1 MLTIV
6 SWNIQYGKGVDGR
19 IDLHRIADVFQQD
32 GLPDVLCLQ
41 EVSRNDPETANGSD
55 QLSELQKLF
64 PNYEI
69 FYGASQNRSGGKDGG
84 RRQFGNLILTR
95 RSPLQV
101 LHHLLPSPADP
112 KAKFMSRQTTE
123 IVLSTDSGALRL
135 MNTHLEFFSEKQQ
148 LAQVHRI
155 RELHEE
161 ACAQTREAGL
171 DFPNTPFASI
181 QRPENMVIC
190 GDFNFVP
197 ESASY
202 RLITSAYPEDVPD
215 LVDAWDVVH
224 PENNR
229 SPTCGIFDHKQ
240 WKKGPHCRDYFF
252 ISENLSPQVNQVSVN
267 TETAASDHQPIRITF
282 EE

>member
-19 IDLHRIADVFQQD
+19 IDLHRIADVVKQD
-32 GLPDVLCLQ
+32 GLPEVLCLQ

-112 KAKFMSRQTTE
+112 KARFMSRQTTE
-123 IVLSTDSGALRL
+123 IVISTDSGALRL

-148 LAQVHRI
+148 LAQVQRI
-155 RELHEE
+155 RDLHEE
-161 ACAQTREAGL
+161 ACAQTRESGL
-171 DFPNTPFASI
+171 DFPNTPFARI

-190 GDFNFVP
+190 GDFNFVS

-202 RLITSAYPEDVPD
+202 RLITSAFPEHVPD

-240 WKKGPHCRDYFF
+240 WKEGPHCRDYFF
-252 ISENLSPQVNQVSVN
+252 ISQNLSPQVNQVSVN
-267 TETAASDHQPIRITF
+267 TETASSDHQPIRITF

>member
-19 IDLHRIADVFQQD
+19 IDLHRIADVVEQD

-55 QLSELQKLF
+55 QLNELQKLF

-112 KAKFMSRQTTE
+112 KARFMSRQTTE

-148 LAQVHRI
+148 LAQVQRI

-171 DFPNTPFASI
+171 DFPNTPFARI

-202 RLITSAYPEDVPD
+202 RLITSAFPEDVPD

-224 PENNR
+224 PENDR

>member
-19 IDLHRIADVFQQD
+19 IDLHRITDVLEQD

-123 IVLSTDSGALRL
+123 MVISTDSGALRL

-148 LAQVHRI
+148 LAQVQRI

-171 DFPNTPFASI
+171 DFPNTPFARI

-202 RLITSAYPEDVPD
+202 RLITSAYPKDVPD

-224 PENNR
+224 PDKDR

-252 ISENLSPQVNQVSVN
+252 ISQNLSPQVNQVSVN

>member
-19 IDLHRIADVFQQD
+19 IDLHRIADVVKQD
-32 GLPDVLCLQ
+32 GLPEVLCLQ

-112 KAKFMSRQTTE
+112 KARFMSRQTTE
-123 IVLSTDSGALRL
+123 IVISTDSGALRL

-148 LAQVHRI
+148 LAQVQRI

-171 DFPNTPFASI
+171 DFPNTPFARI

-240 WKKGPHCRDYFF
+240 WKEGPHCRDYFF
-252 ISENLSPQVNQVSVN
+252 ISQNLSPQVNQVSVN
-267 TETAASDHQPIRITF
+267 TETASSDHQPIRITF

>member
-19 IDLHRIADVFQQD
+19 IDLHKMADVVQQD

-41 EVSRNDPETANGSD
+41 EVSRNDPDTANGSD
-55 QLSELQKLF
+55 QFSELQKLF

-69 FYGASQNRSGGKDGG
+69 YYGASQDRSGGKNGG

-112 KAKFMSRQTTE
+112 KARFMSRQTTE
-123 IVLSTDSGALRL
+123 MVLSTGSGNFRL

-148 LAQVHRI
+148 LAQVQRI

-161 ACAQTREAGL
+161 ACAQSREAGL
-171 DFPNTPFASI
+171 DFPNTPFARIKRS
-181 QRPENMVIC
+181 EKMVIC

-202 RLITSAYPEDVPD
+202 RLITSAFPEDVPN
-215 LVDAWDVVH
+215 LVDAWNIVN
-224 PENNR
+224 PGNKR

-252 ISENLSPQVNQVSVN
+252 LSQNLSPQINHVSVN
-267 TETAASDHQPIRITF
+267 TETTASDHQPIRITL

>member
-19 IDLHRIADVFQQD
+19 IDLHRIADVVEQD

-55 QLSELQKLF
+55 QLNELQKLF

-112 KAKFMSRQTTE
+112 KARFMSRQTTE
-123 IVLSTDSGALRL
+123 MVLSTDSGALRL

-148 LAQVHRI
+148 LAQVQRI

-171 DFPNTPFASI
+171 DFPNTPFARI

-202 RLITSAYPEDVPD
+202 RLITSAFPEDVPD

-224 PENNR
+224 PENDR

>member
-19 IDLHRIADVFQQD
+19 IDLHRIADVVEQD
-32 GLPDVLCLQ
+32 ELPDVLCLQ

-55 QLSELQKLF
+55 QVSELQKFF

-101 LHHLLPSPADP
+101 LHHVLPSPADP
-112 KAKFMSRQTTE
+112 KARFMSRQTTE
-123 IVLSTDSGALRL
+123 MLLSTGSGTLRL

-148 LAQVHRI
+148 LAQVQRI

-161 ACAQTREAGL
+161 ACAQSREAGL
-171 DFPNTPFASI
+171 DFPNTPFARIERS
-181 QRPENMVIC
+181 EKMLIC

-202 RLITSAYPEDVPD
+202 QLITSAFAEGVPD
-215 LVDAWDVVH
+215 LLDAWNVVN
-224 PENNR
+224 PENDR
-229 SPTCGIFDHKQ
+229 SPTCGVFDHK
-240 WKKGPHCRDYFF
+240 
-252 ISENLSPQVNQVSVN
+252 
-267 TETAASDHQPIRITF
+267 
-282 EE
+282 

>member
-6 SWNIQYGKGVDGR
+6 SWNIQYGKGVDGL
-19 IDLHRIADVFQQD
+19 IDLYRIADVVQQD

-112 KAKFMSRQTTE
+112 KARFMSRQTTE
-123 IVLSTDSGALRL
+123 IVISTDSGALRL

-148 LAQVHRI
+148 LAQVQRI

-161 ACAQTREAGL
+161 ACAQTREAAL
-171 DFPNTPFASI
+171 DFPNTPFARI

>member
-19 IDLHRIADVFQQD
+19 IDLHRIADVVEQD

-64 PNYEI
+64 PDYEI

-148 LAQVHRI
+148 LAQVQRI

-171 DFPNTPFASI
+171 DFPNTPFARIERS
-181 QRPENMVIC
+181 ENMVIC
-190 GDFNFVP
+190 GDFNFIP

-202 RLITSAYPEDVPD
+202 RLITSAFPEDVPD
-215 LVDAWDVVH
+215 LVDAWDLVH
-224 PENNR
+224 PDNDR
-229 SPTCGIFDHKQ
+229 SPTCGIFDHNQ

-252 ISENLSPQVNQVSVN
+252 ISQNLSPRVKVVSVN
-267 TETAASDHQPIRITF
+267 TETTASDHQPICITF

>member
-19 IDLHRIADVFQQD
+19 IDLHRIADVVEQD
-32 GLPDVLCLQ
+32 ELPDVLCLQ

-55 QLSELQKLF
+55 QVSELQKFF

-101 LHHLLPSPADP
+101 LHHVLPSPADP
-112 KAKFMSRQTTE
+112 KARFMSRQTTE
-123 IVLSTDSGALRL
+123 MLLSTGSSTLRL

-148 LAQVHRI
+148 LAQVQRI

-161 ACAQTREAGL
+161 ACAQSREAGL
-171 DFPNTPFASI
+171 DFPNTPFARIERS
-181 QRPENMVIC
+181 EKMLIC

-202 RLITSAYPEDVPD
+202 QLITSAFAEGVPD
-215 LVDAWDVVH
+215 LLDAWNVVN
-224 PENNR
+224 PENDR
-229 SPTCGIFDHKQ
+229 SPTCGVFDHKQ

-252 ISENLSPQVNQVSVN
+252 LSQNLSPQIHQVSVN
-267 TETAASDHQPIRITF
+267 TETAASDHQPIRITL

>member
-19 IDLHRIADVFQQD
+19 IDLHRIADVVEQD

-41 EVSRNDPETANGSD
+41 EISRNDPETANGSD
-55 QLSELQKLF
+55 QLSEMQKLF

-101 LHHLLPSPADP
+101 FHHLLPSPADP

-148 LAQVHRI
+148 LAQVKRI

-202 RLITSAYPEDVPD
+202 RLITSAFHDEVPD
-215 LVDAWDVVH
+215 LVDAWYVVH
-224 PENNR
+224 PDNER

-252 ISENLSPQVNQVSVN
+252 ISQNLTPQVNQVSVN
-267 TETAASDHQPIRITF
+267 TETAASDHQPIRINF

>member
-1 MLTIV
+1 M
-6 SWNIQYGKGVDGR
+6 DGR
-19 IDLHRIADVFQQD
+19 IDLHRIADVVKQD
-32 GLPDVLCLQ
+32 GLPEVLCLQ

-112 KAKFMSRQTTE
+112 KARFMSRQTTE
-123 IVLSTDSGALRL
+123 IVISTDSGALRL

-148 LAQVHRI
+148 LAQVQRI
-155 RELHEE
+155 RDLHEE
-161 ACAQTREAGL
+161 ACAQTRESGL
-171 DFPNTPFASI
+171 DFPNTPFARI

-190 GDFNFVP
+190 GDFNFVS

-202 RLITSAYPEDVPD
+202 RLITSAFPEHVPD

-224 PENNR
+224 AENNR

-240 WKKGPHCRDYFF
+240 WKEGPHCRDYFF
-252 ISENLSPQVNQVSVN
+252 ISQNLSPQVNQVSVN

>member
-19 IDLHRIADVFQQD
+19 IDLHRIADVVHQE

-41 EVSRNDPETANGSD
+41 EVTRNDPDTANGSD
-55 QLSELQKLF
+55 QLKDLEMLF
-64 PNYEI
+64 PNYEF
-69 FYGASQNRSGGKDGG
+69 FYGASQNRSGGKNGC
-84 RRQFGNLILTR
+84 RRQFGNLILTS

-101 LHHLLPSPADP
+101 LHYLLPSPADP
-112 KAKFMSRQTTE
+112 KAKFMSRQATE
-123 IVLSTDSGALRL
+123 MVLSTDSGTLRL

-148 LAQVHRI
+148 LAQVKRI

-171 DFPNTPFASI
+171 DFPNTPFAKI
-181 QRPENMVIC
+181 QRSENMVIC

-197 ESASY
+197 GSASY
-202 RLITSAYPEDVPD
+202 QLITSAFPKDVPD
-215 LVDAWDVVH
+215 LIDAWDEV
-224 PENNR
+224 NSKNDR

-252 ISENLSPQVNQVSVN
+252 ISENLSPQVKQVSVN
-267 TETAASDHQPIRITF
+267 TETAASDHQPIRIIF
-282 EE
+282 DE

>member
-19 IDLHRIADVFQQD
+19 IDLYRIADVVQQD

-55 QLSELQKLF
+55 QVSELQKLF
-64 PNYEI
+64 PDYEI
-69 FYGASQNRSGGKDGG
+69 FYGASQDRSGGKDGG

-101 LHHLLPSPADP
+101 LHHILPSPADP
-112 KAKFMSRQTTE
+112 KARFMSRQTTE
-123 IVLSTDSGALRL
+123 LLLSTGSSVLRL

-148 LAQVHRI
+148 LAQVQRI
-155 RELHEE
+155 LELHEE
-161 ACAQTREAGL
+161 ACAQSREAGL
-171 DFPNTPFASI
+171 DFPNTPFARIERS
-181 QRPENMVIC
+181 EKMLIC

-202 RLITSAYPEDVPD
+202 QLITSAFAEGVPD
-215 LVDAWDVVH
+215 LLDAWNVVN
-224 PENNR
+224 PENDR

-240 WKKGPHCRDYFF
+240 WKNGPHCRDYFF
-252 ISENLSPQVNQVSVN
+252 LSQNLSPQIHQVSVN
-267 TETAASDHQPIRITF
+267 TETAVSDHQPIRITL

>member
-19 IDLHRIADVFQQD
+19 IDLHKIADVVQQD
-32 GLPDVLCLQ
+32 GLPDILCLQ
-41 EVSRNDPETANGSD
+41 EVSRNDPDTANGSD
-55 QLSELQKLF
+55 QFSELQKLF

-69 FYGASQNRSGGKDGG
+69 YYGASQDRSGGKNGG

-112 KAKFMSRQTTE
+112 KARFMSRQTTE
-123 IVLSTDSGALRL
+123 MVVSTGSGNLQL

-148 LAQVHRI
+148 LAQVQRI

-161 ACAQTREAGL
+161 ACAQSREAGL
-171 DFPNTPFASI
+171 DFPNTPFARIKRS
-181 QRPENMVIC
+181 EKMVIC

-202 RLITSAYPEDVPD
+202 RLIMSAFPEDVPN
-215 LVDAWDVVH
+215 LVDAWNVVN
-224 PENNR
+224 PGNNR

-252 ISENLSPQVNQVSVN
+252 LSQNLSPQINQVSVN
-267 TETAASDHQPIRITF
+267 TETTASDHQPIRITL

>member
-19 IDLHRIADVFQQD
+19 IDLHRIADVVKQD
-32 GLPDVLCLQ
+32 GLPEVLCLQ

-112 KAKFMSRQTTE
+112 KARFMSRQTTE
-123 IVLSTDSGALRL
+123 IVISTDSGALRL

-148 LAQVHRI
+148 LAQVQRI

-171 DFPNTPFASI
+171 DFPNTPFARI

-215 LVDAWDVVH
+215 LVDAWEVVH
-224 PENNR
+224 PDNDR

-252 ISENLSPQVNQVSVN
+252 ISHNLSPQVNQVSVN

>member
-1 MLTIV
+1 
-6 SWNIQYGKGVDGR
+6 VDGR
-19 IDLHRIADVFQQD
+19 IDLYRIADVIEQD

-64 PNYEI
+64 PNYEN

-112 KAKFMSRQTTE
+112 KARFMSRQTTE
-123 IVLSTDSGALRL
+123 IVISTDSGALRL
-135 MNTHLEFFSEKQQ
+135 MNTHLEFFSKKQQ
-148 LAQVHRI
+148 LAQVQRI
-155 RELHEE
+155 RDLHEE

-171 DFPNTPFASI
+171 DFPNTPFARI

-190 GDFNFVP
+190 GDFNFVS

-252 ISENLSPQVNQVSVN
+252 ISHNLSPQVNQVSVN

>member
-19 IDLHRIADVFQQD
+19 IDLHRIADVVEQD

-95 RSPLQV
+95 RSPIQV

-148 LAQVHRI
+148 LAQVQRI

-171 DFPNTPFASI
+171 DFPNTPFARI

-202 RLITSAYPEDVPD
+202 QLITSAYPEDVPD
-215 LVDAWDVVH
+215 LVDAWDLVH
-224 PENNR
+224 PDNDR

-252 ISENLSPQVNQVSVN
+252 ISQKLSPQVNQVSVN

>member
-19 IDLHRIADVFQQD
+19 IDLHRIADVVEQD
-32 GLPDVLCLQ
+32 ELPDVLCLQ

-55 QLSELQKLF
+55 QVSELQKFF

-101 LHHLLPSPADP
+101 LHHVLPSPADT
-112 KAKFMSRQTTE
+112 KARFMSRQTTE
-123 IVLSTDSGALRL
+123 MLLSTGSSTLRL

-148 LAQVHRI
+148 LAQVQRI

-161 ACAQTREAGL
+161 ACAQSREAGL
-171 DFPNTPFASI
+171 DFPNTPFARIERS
-181 QRPENMVIC
+181 EKMLIC

-202 RLITSAYPEDVPD
+202 QLITSAFAEGVPD
-215 LVDAWDVVH
+215 LLDAWNVVN
-224 PENNR
+224 PENDR
-229 SPTCGIFDHKQ
+229 SPTCGVFDHKQ

-252 ISENLSPQVNQVSVN
+252 LSQNLSPQIHQVSVN
-267 TETAASDHQPIRITF
+267 TETAASDHQPIRITL

>member
-19 IDLHRIADVFQQD
+19 IDLHRIADVVEQD

-41 EVSRNDPETANGSD
+41 EVSRNDPDTANGSD

-84 RRQFGNLILTR
+84 RRQFGNMILTR

-112 KAKFMSRQTTE
+112 KARSMTRQTTE
-123 IVLSTDSGALRL
+123 IVLSTDSGAFRL

-148 LAQVHRI
+148 LAQIQRI

-161 ACAQTREAGL
+161 GCAQTREAGL
-171 DFPNTPFASI
+171 DFPNTPFARI
-181 QRPENMVIC
+181 QRPENMLIC

-202 RLITSAYPEDVPD
+202 RLITSAFPDDVPD
-215 LVDAWDVVH
+215 LVDAWDVIH
-224 PENNR
+224 PENDR

-240 WKKGPHCRDYFF
+240 WTKGPHCRDYFF
-252 ISENLSPQVNQVSVN
+252 ISQNISPQVNQVSVN

>member
-19 IDLHRIADVFQQD
+19 IDLHRIADVVKQD
-32 GLPDVLCLQ
+32 GLPEVLCLQ

-112 KAKFMSRQTTE
+112 KARFMSRQTTE
-123 IVLSTDSGALRL
+123 IVISTDSGALRL

-148 LAQVHRI
+148 LAQVQRI
-155 RELHEE
+155 RDLHEE
-161 ACAQTREAGL
+161 ACAQTRESGL
-171 DFPNTPFASI
+171 DFPNTPFARI

-202 RLITSAYPEDVPD
+202 QLITSAFTEDVPD
-215 LVDAWDVVH
+215 LVDAWDEVNT
-224 PENNR
+224 ENER
-229 SPTCGIFDHKQ
+229 IPTCGIFDHKQ
-240 WKKGPHCRDYFF
+240 WNKGPHCRDYFF
-252 ISENLSPQVNQVSVN
+252 ISENLSPQVKQVSVN

>member
-19 IDLHRIADVFQQD
+19 IDLHRIADVVKQD
-32 GLPDVLCLQ
+32 GLPEVLCLQ

-112 KAKFMSRQTTE
+112 KARFMSRQTTE
-123 IVLSTDSGALRL
+123 IVLSTDSGSLRL

-148 LAQVHRI
+148 LAQVQRI

-161 ACAQTREAGL
+161 ACAQTREPGL
-171 DFPNTPFASI
+171 DFRNTPFARI

-197 ESASY
+197 ESSSY

-224 PENNR
+224 PDNDR

-252 ISENLSPQVNQVSVN
+252 ISHNLSPQVNQVSVN

>member
-19 IDLHRIADVFQQD
+19 IDLHRITDVLEQD

-112 KAKFMSRQTTE
+112 KARFMSRQTTE

-148 LAQVHRI
+148 LAQVQRI

-161 ACAQTREAGL
+161 ACAQTLEAGL
-171 DFPNTPFASI
+171 DFPNTPFARI

-215 LVDAWDVVH
+215 LVDAWDLVH
-224 PENNR
+224 PDNDR

-252 ISENLSPQVNQVSVN
+252 ISHNLSPQISQVSVN

>member
-19 IDLHRIADVFQQD
+19 IDLHRIADVVKQD
-32 GLPDVLCLQ
+32 GLPEVLCLQ

-112 KAKFMSRQTTE
+112 KARFMSRQTTE

-148 LAQVHRI
+148 LAQVQRI
-155 RELHEE
+155 RDLHEE

-171 DFPNTPFASI
+171 DFPNTPFARI
-181 QRPENMVIC
+181 QRPENMLIC

-202 RLITSAYPEDVPD
+202 RLITSAFPDDVPD
-215 LVDAWDVVH
+215 LVDAWDVIH
-224 PENNR
+224 PENDR
-229 SPTCGIFDHKQ
+229 SPTCGIFDH
-240 WKKGPHCRDYFF
+240 
-252 ISENLSPQVNQVSVN
+252 
-267 TETAASDHQPIRITF
+267 
-282 EE
+282 

>member
-19 IDLHRIADVFQQD
+19 IDLHRIADVVEQD

-84 RRQFGNLILTR
+84 RRQFGNMILTR

-123 IVLSTDSGALRL
+123 IVLSTDSGSLRL

-148 LAQVHRI
+148 LAQVQRI
-155 RELHEE
+155 RDLHEE
-161 ACAQTREAGL
+161 ACAQTRESGL
-171 DFPNTPFASI
+171 DFPNTPFARI

-190 GDFNFVP
+190 GDFNFVS

-202 RLITSAYPEDVPD
+202 RLITSAFPEHVPD

-240 WKKGPHCRDYFF
+240 WKEGPHCRDYFF
-252 ISENLSPQVNQVSVN
+252 ISQNLSPQVNQVSVN

>member
-19 IDLHRIADVFQQD
+19 IDLHRIADVVEQD

-101 LHHLLPSPADP
+101 LHHLLPSPSDP
-112 KAKFMSRQTTE
+112 KARFMSRQTTE

-148 LAQVHRI
+148 LAQVQRI

-181 QRPENMVIC
+181 QRSENMVIC
-190 GDFNFVP
+190 GDFNFVL
-197 ESASY
+197 ESPSY
-202 RLITSAYPEDVPD
+202 RLITSEFSKDVPD

-224 PENNR
+224 LDNER

-252 ISENLSPQVNQVSVN
+252 ISQNLSPQVNQVSVN

>member
-6 SWNIQYGKGVDGR
+6 SWNIQYGKGVDGS
-19 IDLHRIADVFQQD
+19 IDLYRIADVVQQD

-41 EVSRNDPETANGSD
+41 EVSRNDPDTANGSD
-55 QLSELQKLF
+55 QFSELQKLF

-69 FYGASQNRSGGKDGG
+69 YYGASQDRSGGKNGG

-112 KAKFMSRQTTE
+112 KARFMSRQTTE
-123 IVLSTDSGALRL
+123 MVVSTGSGNLQL

-148 LAQVHRI
+148 LAQVQRI

-161 ACAQTREAGL
+161 ACAQSREAGL
-171 DFPNTPFASI
+171 DFPNTPFARIKRS
-181 QRPENMVIC
+181 EKMVIC

-202 RLITSAYPEDVPD
+202 RLIMSAFPEDVPN
-215 LVDAWDVVH
+215 LVDAWNVVN
-224 PENNR
+224 PGNNR

-252 ISENLSPQVNQVSVN
+252 LSQNLSPQINQVSVN
-267 TETAASDHQPIRITF
+267 TETTASDHQPIRITL

>member
-19 IDLHRIADVFQQD
+19 IDLHRIADVVEQD

-55 QLSELQKLF
+55 QLNELQKLF

-112 KAKFMSRQTTE
+112 KARFMSRQTTE
-123 IVLSTDSGALRL
+123 MVLSTDSGALRL

-148 LAQVHRI
+148 LAQVQRI

-171 DFPNTPFASI
+171 DFPNTPFARI

-202 RLITSAYPEDVPD
+202 RLITSAFPEDVPD

-224 PENNR
+224 PENDR

-252 ISENLSPQVNQVSVN
+252 ISQNLSPQVNQVSVN

>member
-19 IDLHRIADVFQQD
+19 IDLHRIADVVEQD
-32 GLPDVLCLQ
+32 ELPDVLCLQ

-55 QLSELQKLF
+55 QVSELQKFF

-101 LHHLLPSPADP
+101 LHHVLPSPADT
-112 KAKFMSRQTTE
+112 KARFMSRQTTE
-123 IVLSTDSGALRL
+123 MLLSTGSSTLRL

-148 LAQVHRI
+148 LAQVQRI

-161 ACAQTREAGL
+161 ACAQSREAGL
-171 DFPNTPFASI
+171 DFPNTPFARIERS
-181 QRPENMVIC
+181 EKMLIC

-202 RLITSAYPEDVPD
+202 QLITSAFAEDVPD
-215 LVDAWDVVH
+215 LLDAWNVVN
-224 PENNR
+224 PENDR
-229 SPTCGIFDHKQ
+229 SPTCGVFDHKQ

-252 ISENLSPQVNQVSVN
+252 LSQNLSPQIHQVSVN
-267 TETAASDHQPIRITF
+267 TETAASDHQPIRITL

>member
-19 IDLHRIADVFQQD
+19 IDLHRIADVVKQD
-32 GLPDVLCLQ
+32 GLPEVLCLQ

-112 KAKFMSRQTTE
+112 KARFMSRQTTE
-123 IVLSTDSGALRL
+123 IVISTDSGALRL

-148 LAQVHRI
+148 LAQVQRI
-155 RELHEE
+155 RDLHEE

-171 DFPNTPFASI
+171 DFPNTPFARI

-190 GDFNFVP
+190 GDFNFVS

-202 RLITSAYPEDVPD
+202 RLITSAFPEHVPD

-240 WKKGPHCRDYFF
+240 WKEGPHCRDYFF
-252 ISENLSPQVNQVSVN
+252 ISQNLSPQVNQVSVN
-267 TETAASDHQPIRITF
+267 TETASSDHQPIRITF

>member
-19 IDLHRIADVFQQD
+19 IDLHRIADVVEQD

-148 LAQVHRI
+148 LAQVQRI

-171 DFPNTPFASI
+171 DFPNTPFARI

-190 GDFNFVP
+190 GDFNFVS

-202 RLITSAYPEDVPD
+202 RLITSAFLEHVPD

-224 PENNR
+224 PDNDR

-252 ISENLSPQVNQVSVN
+252 ISESLSPQVNQVSVN